1 MSRFVVMTQ
10 KALEMLNPVEVALLI
25 LAAHLHDQRMVRE
38 WKKVPDTRRY
48 DALTQEEIL
57 AILNA

>member
-1 MSRFVVMTQ
+1 MMTQ

-25 LAAHLHDQRMVRE
+25 LGAHLHDQRMVRE

>member
-1 MSRFVVMTQ
+1 MMTQ